1 MAWLSNMF
9 KPKDGA
15 EGAEGSKDEIP
26 GATGSMSD
34 LKAEVLEL
42 QAELSAEKAK
52 TERAAR
58 DQRQLEKALRQL
70 ITMANGEEEKPTGA
84 APKAGVAQALR
95 EELRNATTKDGLLA
109 VVKKCEDAGMQHEAE
124 MGRKKAEKM

>member
-1 MAWLSNMF
+1 MGG
-9 KPKDGA
+9 P
-15 EGAEGSKDEIP
+15 AEGSKEEIP
-26 GATGSMSD
+26 AASGSMSE
-34 LKAEVLEL
+34 LKAEVAEL

-84 APKAGVAQALR
+84 APKAGVAQAPR
-95 EELRNATTKDGLLA
+95 EELRKATTKDGLLA